1 MKGPAAARP
10 RAPGFTLLEVL
21 AVVLLTS
28 IVLGVALDHYIDLS
42 RAIERA
48 LETTRSLRRSAA
60 VLDRVARDLEGVVL
74 FVKPPEVDPL
84 HHPWLFYGDSLR
96 DTEGA
101 DHLKFVTRGRR
112 PRSPET
118 HESDLEV
125 VAYTLRHS
133 ETQEDQF
140 ELMRWTSPRLGD
152 DLDTELPSDEADGA
166 MLLTDGIADFGVTFI
181 DESGG
186 RSSHWDSSQ
195 LAQSGALPAAAEIRV
210 ALFDAS
216 LPEGAEPRAYSRT
229 VMLLV
234 RPLDFEELLDPLSLV
249 SGGPGEVGEAA
260 EQLGEEVGDPAELAS
275 CMTTPCSTM
284 TACQALSCASKLG
297 KYTESIDELLKLAL
311 RENPTFCQWRINTPP
326 RLRYLIVNP
335 ACRV

>member
-1 MKGPAAARP
+1 MKRTAAARA

-21 AVVLLTS
+21 AVVVLTS
-28 IVLGVALDHYIDLS
+28 IVIGVALDHYVNLS
-42 RAIERA
+42 RAVERA
-48 LETTRSLRRSAA
+48 LATTRSLRRATA
-60 VLDRVARDLEGVVL
+60 VLDRVARDLEGALL

-84 HHPWLFYGDSLR
+84 AHPWLFYGDSLR

-101 DHLKFVTRGRR
+101 DHLKFVTRRRR

-133 ETQEDQF
+133 QAQEDQF
-140 ELMRWTSPRLGD
+140 ELMRWASPRLGD
-152 DLDTELPSDEADGA
+152 DLDRELPAEEADGA

-186 RSSHWDSSQ
+186 RSTRWDSSQ
-195 LAQSGALPAAAEIRV
+195 LERSGELPAAAEIQV

-216 LPEGAEPRAYSRT
+216 LPEGVEPPSYSRM
-229 VMLLV
+229 VVLAV

-249 SGGPGEVGEAA
+249 SGGPGEVGE
-260 EQLGEEVGDPAELAS
+260 EGQQPGEEIGDAAELAR
-275 CMTTPCSTM
+275 CMNTPCSTM
-284 TACQALSCASKLG
+284 TACQAASCTAKLG
-297 KYTESIDELLKLAL
+297 TISESIDELLRLAL
-311 RENPTFCQWRINTPP
+311 REKPTFCQWRTNIPV
-326 RLRYLIVNP
+326 RLRYLIDNE
-335 ACRV
+335 ACR